1 MLLGLRQLVLEWPLR
16 QGTEASVG
24 QEDQEILLDHLQ
36 FRELE
41 EELTHVD
48 YQQIERVVD
57 HLALCDGRLQI

>member
-1 MLLGLRQLVLEWPLR
+1 VGLEARQ
-16 QGTEASVG
+16 EASVG
-24 QEDQEILLDHLQ
+24 QEGQELVLNHLQ

-41 EELTHVD
+41 EELIHVS